1 MPIPILFLL
10 SKTQNCNIPVVGLSA
25 KDNQKLSKVLSKGFE
40 RSVYHNEYK
49 TQSENKNATNDY
61 RNLLESNLVGVD
73 NVKRFKTRRYYP
85 PKGIITS
92 SSTEKTLMTNL
103 LILR

>member
-1 MPIPILFLL
+1 MGF
-10 SKTQNCNIPVVGLSA
+10 SA

-49 TQSENKNATNDY
+49 TQSENKNTTNDY

-85 PKGIITS
+85 PKGIKRHHQS
-92 SSTEKTLMTNL
+92 KKL
-103 LILR
+103 